1 MGTITLNSLDLTR
14 IQTCLKEA
22 MQVNAISKMEAATLI
37 KEIQSASVVDPE
49 SIPSNV
55 VTMNSIV
62 QISFLNTKKTV
73 EFQIVYP
80 NQANVKE
87 NKISI
92 FSPIATA
99 LIGYKAGDEID
110 WVVPAGITKIRI
122 DAIVYQPEAAGH
134 SNV

>member
-134 SNV
+134 YNV

>member
-99 LIGYKAGDEID
+99 LIGYKVGDEID
-110 WVVPAGITKIRI
+110 WVVPAGITKIKI

-134 SNV
+134 YNV

>member
-14 IQTCLKEA
+14 IQTCLEEA

-110 WVVPAGITKIRI
+110 WVVPAGITKIKI

-134 SNV
+134 YNV